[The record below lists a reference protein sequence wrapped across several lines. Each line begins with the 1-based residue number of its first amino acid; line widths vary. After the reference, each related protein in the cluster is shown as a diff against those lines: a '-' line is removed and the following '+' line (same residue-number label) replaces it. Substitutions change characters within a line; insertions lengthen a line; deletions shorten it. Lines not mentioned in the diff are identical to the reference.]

1 MGEYVCY
8 NDFVLWRC
16 IPSRRTYS
24 VRRTMKKITALL
36 VSIALLTPLCLI
48 PHPVQA
54 AITLGDA
61 NYTTLSEVGENNS
74 CYSTQGMAV
83 SDNYVYSAQIGD
95 NDARS
100 VIYRVDKATGTTVLM
115 KNGSTNL
122 TYFTNMGHANCM
134 DIAVVNGVEY
144 LCVLLLNSPKIILFR
159 ISDTTLYYH
168 GEYTPTDNG
177 RAFSPSAMSVYQVSG
192 NTVTFL
198 CKWKQ
203 NISKGSVDISKSSG
217 SIPVTLLCKLDYSK
231 IRVNGKIQDFSS
243 FTNQG
248 MGYYNNYLFVPI
260 TGHENTSTINQSLIL
275 GYDLTKASNFNTV
288 QPDPDK
294 IFHVVSYKYRGLFEI
309 EDVDIDKNG
318 QMYFNTNSRVSS
330 SDTKHDGVFRLNDYT
345 FGRTKPAATAPVL
358 RDSAFTEIAQIPT
371 TAGCTGNQGMAV
383 GDDYLYSVQ
392 IKSSDNSRAVIHR
405 IDKKTGADT
414 VMTDGATGLNY
425 FTNLNHANCADWGRV
440 NGVEYLYVLASAKI
454 IVLRIDGSTLT
465 QCAEYNLKYN
475 GNTFGPGGF
484 ALYKVSA
491 TQLTFLFKWNGV
503 STQSTI
509 STGSISINATS
520 GNISV
525 TPRGYADLTE
535 LPIDESYLTPSGWLT
550 QGMDCVDDMLYL
562 IVTGNHV
569 DATINHSLV
578 IGYDL
583 TKFTGNNRVRPEV
596 KDILY
601 IVSDNYPG
609 LFEVEDVGFDRDG
622 KMYFNTNGW
631 KVKNGA
637 NADGVYVMN
646 DFRAELPP
654 PSNNVP
660 ILGDEAYTTIAK
672 LGEANSCYSTQGFTV
687 GGKYLYSAQAGSDD
701 VYTVVH
707 RVHKE
712 TGEHVLMKDGATG
725 LTYFDTLNHANDMD
739 YAKIDG
745 VEYLFVLGAYR
756 ILVYRIDGDTLY
768 HHATYNLYAHGN
780 AFAPAGMTVKEI
792 TDTHIT
798 FLFKWQTTI
807 STASVAR
814 DVKNTDLHV
823 SILFYAEYNAVPL
836 DGETKDLSGF
846 SNQGFFY
853 EDGYLFSV
861 LAGASKTET
870 IDRSVILGY
879 HIENVASYS
888 SVYPQEDLV
897 FYIVSEDYPGL
908 FEIESCAIGDDGRLY
923 FNTNGRVSASDTKHD
938 GVFVMND
945 FLFGG
950 PRVIGSITSMNP
962 GKPMEIRLMQNGVA
976 VKTVTIA
983 AGSGTGETAQT
994 FAFGE
999 VTPGT
1004 YDLQIVKAG
1013 HLPYTVTGIP
1023 VSDIVD
1029 LSDLLSHTPLIPGDI
1044 NEDTVV
1050 DLQDLI
1056 ILTAD
1061 NTFNR
1066 SVANAQTPAADVNG
1080 DGLIDLQDLIILTA
1094 DSNFNKGAT
1103 VLPFTP

>member
-1 MGEYVCY
+1 MLYWLYYGKVYPKQE
-8 NDFVLWRC
+8 NRLMKH
-16 IPSRRTYS
+16 
-24 VRRTMKKITALL
+24 TMKKITALL
-36 VSIALLTPLCLI
+36 VSIAMLAPLCLI

-61 NYTTLSEVGENNS
+61 NYTTLSEVKENNK

-95 NDARS
+95 EDARS
-100 VIYRVDKATGTTVLM
+100 VIYRVNKTTGETILM
-115 KNGSTNL
+115 KDGSTNL
-122 TYFTNMGHANCM
+122 TYFTNTKHTNCM

-144 LCVLLLNSPKIILFR
+144 LCVLTSAKIALFR
-159 ISDTTLYYH
+159 ISDTKLYFH
-168 GEYTPTDNG
+168 GEYTTTDRG
-177 RAFSPSAMSVYQVSG
+177 SAFSPSAMSVYQVSG

-198 CKWKQ
+198 CKWNQ
-203 NISKGSVDISKSSG
+203 NISKGSVDISRSSG

-231 IRVNGKIQDFSS
+231 IRVNGKIQDFSH

-260 TGHENTSTINQSLIL
+260 TGNEDDATINQSLIL
-275 GYDLTKASNFNTV
+275 GYDLSKAYNFNTV

-294 IFHVVSYKYRGLFEI
+294 IFHVVSYKYQGLFEI

-330 SDTKHDGVFRLNDYT
+330 TDTKHDGVFRLNDYT

-358 RDSAFTEIAQIPT
+358 RDSAFTEIAKIPT
-371 TAGCTGNQGMAV
+371 TEGCTGTQGMAV
-383 GDDYLYSVQ
+383 SDDYLYSVQ
-392 IKSSDNSRAVIHR
+392 IKTSDNSRAVIHR

-414 VMTDGATGLNY
+414 VMTDGATGLSY
-425 FTNLNHANCADWGRV
+425 FSNLNHANCADWGRV

-465 QCAEYNLKYN
+465 QCAEYKLTYN

-503 STQSTI
+503 ATQSTI

-550 QGMDCVDDMLYL
+550 QGMDCVGDMLYL

-637 NADGVYVMN
+637 NSDGVYVMN
-646 DFRAELPP
+646 DFL
-654 PSNNVP
+654 
-660 ILGDEAYTTIAK
+660 IGGLKIYG
-672 LGEANSCYSTQGFTV
+672 TV
-687 GGKYLYSAQAGSDD
+687 
-701 VYTVVH
+701 
-707 RVHKE
+707 
-712 TGEHVLMKDGATG
+712 
-725 LTYFDTLNHANDMD
+725 
-739 YAKIDG
+739 
-745 VEYLFVLGAYR
+745 
-756 ILVYRIDGDTLY
+756 
-768 HHATYNLYAHGN
+768 
-780 AFAPAGMTVKEI
+780 
-792 TDTHIT
+792 
-798 FLFKWQTTI
+798 
-807 STASVAR
+807 
-814 DVKNTDLHV
+814 
-823 SILFYAEYNAVPL
+823 
-836 DGETKDLSGF
+836 
-846 SNQGFFY
+846 
-853 EDGYLFSV
+853 
-861 LAGASKTET
+861 
-870 IDRSVILGY
+870 
-879 HIENVASYS
+879 
-888 SVYPQEDLV
+888 
-897 FYIVSEDYPGL
+897 
-908 FEIESCAIGDDGRLY
+908 
-923 FNTNGRVSASDTKHD
+923 
-938 GVFVMND
+938 
-945 FLFGG
+945 
-950 PRVIGSITSMNP
+950 TSMNP
-962 GKPMEIRLMQNGVA
+962 GNPMEIRLMQNGVL
-976 VKTVTIA
+976 KQTITLSA
-983 AGSGTGETAQT
+983 QAGSGETAQD
-994 FAFGE
+994 FQFCE
-999 VTPGT
+999 LTPGT

-1023 VSDIVD
+1023 ASGSVD
-1029 LSDLLSHTPLIPGDI
+1029 LSDLLSRTPLIPGDI
-1044 NEDTVV
+1044 NGDEVV
-1050 DLQDLI
+1050 DLNDLI
-1056 ILTAD
+1056 SLTSD
-1061 NTFNR
+1061 GTFNR
-1066 SVANAQTPAADVNG
+1066 PAAGARTPAADVNG
-1080 DGLIDLQDLIILTA
+1080 DGLVDLNDLITLTS
-1094 DSNFNKGAT
+1094 DGNFNKGAT
-1103 VLPFTP
+1103 VVPYTP

>member
-1 MGEYVCY
+1 MLYWLYYGKVYPKQE
-8 NDFVLWRC
+8 NRLMKH
-16 IPSRRTYS
+16 
-24 VRRTMKKITALL
+24 TMKKITALL
-36 VSIALLTPLCLI
+36 VSIAMLAPLCLI

-61 NYTTLSEVGENNS
+61 NYTTLSEVKENNS

-100 VIYRVDKATGTTVLM
+100 VIYRVNKTTGETILM
-115 KNGSTNL
+115 KDGSTNL
-122 TYFTNMGHANCM
+122 TYFTNTKHTNCM

-144 LCVLLLNSPKIILFR
+144 LCVLTSAKIALFR
-159 ISDTTLYYH
+159 ISDTKLYFH
-168 GEYTPTDNG
+168 GEYTTTDRG
-177 RAFSPSAMSVYQVSG
+177 SAFSPSAMSVCQVSG

-198 CKWKQ
+198 CKWNQ
-203 NISKGSVDISKSSG
+203 NISKGSVDISRSSG

-231 IRVNGKIQDFSS
+231 IRVNGKIQDFSH

-260 TGHENTSTINQSLIL
+260 TGNEDDATINQSLIL
-275 GYDLTKASNFNTV
+275 GYDLSKAYNFNTV

-294 IFHVVSYKYRGLFEI
+294 IFHVVSYKYQGLFEI

-330 SDTKHDGVFRLNDYT
+330 TDTKHDGVFRLNDYT

-358 RDSAFTEIAQIPT
+358 RDSAFTEIAKIPKT
-371 TAGCTGNQGMAV
+371 EGCTGTQGMAV
-383 GDDYLYSVQ
+383 SDDYLYSVQ
-392 IKSSDNSRAVIHR
+392 IKTSDNSRAVIHR

-414 VMTDGATGLNY
+414 VMTDGATGLSY
-425 FTNLNHANCADWGRV
+425 FSNLNHANCADWGRV

-465 QCAEYNLKYN
+465 QCAEYKLTYN

-503 STQSTI
+503 ATQSTI

-550 QGMDCVDDMLYL
+550 QGMDCVGDMLYL

-637 NADGVYVMN
+637 NSDGVYVMN
-646 DFRAELPP
+646 DFL
-654 PSNNVP
+654 
-660 ILGDEAYTTIAK
+660 IGGLKIYG
-672 LGEANSCYSTQGFTV
+672 TV
-687 GGKYLYSAQAGSDD
+687 
-701 VYTVVH
+701 
-707 RVHKE
+707 
-712 TGEHVLMKDGATG
+712 
-725 LTYFDTLNHANDMD
+725 
-739 YAKIDG
+739 
-745 VEYLFVLGAYR
+745 
-756 ILVYRIDGDTLY
+756 
-768 HHATYNLYAHGN
+768 
-780 AFAPAGMTVKEI
+780 
-792 TDTHIT
+792 
-798 FLFKWQTTI
+798 
-807 STASVAR
+807 
-814 DVKNTDLHV
+814 
-823 SILFYAEYNAVPL
+823 
-836 DGETKDLSGF
+836 
-846 SNQGFFY
+846 
-853 EDGYLFSV
+853 
-861 LAGASKTET
+861 
-870 IDRSVILGY
+870 
-879 HIENVASYS
+879 
-888 SVYPQEDLV
+888 
-897 FYIVSEDYPGL
+897 
-908 FEIESCAIGDDGRLY
+908 
-923 FNTNGRVSASDTKHD
+923 
-938 GVFVMND
+938 
-945 FLFGG
+945 
-950 PRVIGSITSMNP
+950 TSMNP
-962 GKPMEIRLMQNGVA
+962 GNPMEIRLMQNGVL
-976 VKTVTIA
+976 KQTITLSA
-983 AGSGTGETAQT
+983 QAGSGETAQD
-994 FAFGE
+994 FQFCE
-999 VTPGT
+999 LTPGT

-1023 VSDIVD
+1023 ASGSVD
-1029 LSDLLSHTPLIPGDI
+1029 LSDLLFRTPLIPGDI
-1044 NEDTVV
+1044 NGDEVV
-1050 DLQDLI
+1050 DLNDLI
-1056 ILTAD
+1056 ALTSD
-1061 NTFNR
+1061 GTFNR
-1066 SVANAQTPAADVNG
+1066 PAAGARTPAADVNG
-1080 DGLIDLQDLIILTA
+1080 DGLVDLNDLITLTS
-1094 DSNFNKGAT
+1094 DGNFNKGAT
-1103 VLPFTP
+1103 VVPYTP